1 MPLPINLP
9 KRGLSKD
16 EAAEYCG
23 VSLNTLRRHGPTPA
37 KIGDRIIY
45 DRRVLDRWLDELGGL
60 ISGSSG
66 GVQSIP
72 LKKRSSRQSMH
83 VKLRYVER
91 RVDRTG
97 GERWYWHRRGHK
109 LTRLPADPIERMVV
123 AEQLNAAADKAAYRK
138 SSRADRSA
146 G

>member
-45 DRRVLDRWLDELGGL
+45 DRRVLDCWLDELGGL

-66 GVQSIP
+66 GVLIDTPEEALLEAIHARQAA
-72 LKKRSSRQSMH
+72 LRRTSR
-83 VKLRYVER
+83 
-91 RVDRTG
+91 
-97 GERWYWHRRGHK
+97 
-109 LTRLPADPIERMVV
+109 
-123 AEQLNAAADKAAYRK
+123 
-138 SSRADRSA
+138 
-146 G
+146 